1 MDLGLDKKVA
11 VVTGSSEG
19 IGKAIALGLAQEGA
33 RLAIC
38 ARRSDRLE
46 ATAKEIRNATGA
58 AVFASVVDMTQE
70 AEIDQFVQEVIA
82 QFGTVHIVVNN
93 MGMATKALF
102 TELAREDWD
111 HTLEGNLFSAIQC
124 TKQCLPAMRKQ
135 KWGRVINIAAVSGR
149 EPSPNLMA
157 SNVAKSGVISFS
169 KTLAS
174 EVADDNIL
182 VNCICPGRILTPQ
195 ILRLFSDEQRKS
207 IASSQIPLNRFGEA
221 GELANL
227 AVFLASERGSYITGT
242 TIPVDGGIV
251 RALY

>member
-1 MDLGLDKKVA
+1 MDLGLEKKVA

-46 ATAKEIRNATGA
+46 VTAKEIRNATGS

-70 AEIDQFVQEVIA
+70 AEIDRFVQEVIA

-111 HTLEGNLFSAIQC
+111 RTLEG
-124 TKQCLPAMRKQ
+124 
-135 KWGRVINIAAVSGR
+135 
-149 EPSPNLMA
+149 
-157 SNVAKSGVISFS
+157 
-169 KTLAS
+169 
-174 EVADDNIL
+174 D
-182 VNCICPGRILTPQ
+182 
-195 ILRLFSDEQRKS
+195 
-207 IASSQIPLNRFGEA
+207 
-221 GELANL
+221 
-227 AVFLASERGSYITGT
+227 
-242 TIPVDGGIV
+242 
-251 RALY
+251 LY